1 MATCWHFIAGR
12 GLRSVVRRT
21 RKDEK
26 PRKNETEYLIDWE
39 LALVS
44 TLHSVACIAFAIV
57 SLLEL
62 EDDKIKGFS
71 KWIEVS
77 CMHSIGFF
85 IYDAIT
91 CVFIKEEPTKD
102 LGLYLVH
109 HVVASSCFYRAF
121 MIGEYHYFCA
131 IRSWSELS
139 TPFLNLIWILKELKY
154 EKASKTYCLNA
165 LCFTISFFL
174 CRYLSA
180 WFFWNGIYEVH
191 DSDDF
196 ILSAMSTKIILI
208 LPPIILDVLNI
219 FWSFKII
226 NGLFNLFKP
235 KTA

>member
-1 MATCWHFIAGR
+1 MTDYLTNGLSRMDYRLLGLPIATCLHFIAGR

-85 IYDAIT
+85 IYDA
-91 CVFIKEEPTKD
+91 
-102 LGLYLVH
+102 
-109 HVVASSCFYRAF
+109 
-121 MIGEYHYFCA
+121 
-131 IRSWSELS
+131 
-139 TPFLNLIWILKELKY
+139 
-154 EKASKTYCLNA
+154 
-165 LCFTISFFL
+165 
-174 CRYLSA
+174 
-180 WFFWNGIYEVH
+180 
-191 DSDDF
+191 
-196 ILSAMSTKIILI
+196 
-208 LPPIILDVLNI
+208 
-219 FWSFKII
+219 
-226 NGLFNLFKP
+226 
-235 KTA
+235 